1 MIFMKNNKLPPIG
14 HATQE
19 EKEFTHFLL
28 DTIADYIEKIPTE
41 RRTLICAITRVCQI
55 VFCQQTHFDVKQ
67 QCNEIDE
74 FCNFLKSFAMREA
87 KRS

>member
-1 MIFMKNNKLPPIG
+1 MTISELPPTG

-41 RRTLICAITRVCQI
+41 RRTLICGLSRVCQI
-55 VFCQQTHFDVKQ
+55 VFCQQTHFDIKG
-67 QCNEIDE
+67 QCHEIDE
-74 FCNFLKSFAMREA
+74 FCNFLKSFAMRSA

>member
-1 MIFMKNNKLPPIG
+1 MTTNKLPPIG

-28 DTIADYIEKIPTE
+28 DTIADYIEKIPTD
-41 RRTLICAITRVCQI
+41 RRTLIAALSRACQI

-67 QCNEIDE
+67 QCEEIDD
-74 FCNFLKSFAMREA
+74 FCAFLKSYALKDA